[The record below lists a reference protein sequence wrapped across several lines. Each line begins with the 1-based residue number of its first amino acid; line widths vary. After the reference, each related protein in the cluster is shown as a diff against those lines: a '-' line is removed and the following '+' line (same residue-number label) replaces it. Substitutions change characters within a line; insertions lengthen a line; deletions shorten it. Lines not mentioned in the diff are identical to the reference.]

1 MTIPD
6 PIKDFNFKRRVP
18 GGDDRQRLVCG
29 ECDWIH
35 YENPRIIVGA
45 VCTWQ
50 DTILLC
56 KRAIEPQL
64 GYWTI
69 PAGFMEV
76 GETAEDGAK
85 RETREE
91 AGTEI
96 EIDALLGV
104 YSIPRIGQ
112 VQLIY
117 RATLTSPELNPG
129 FETSDTQFVTY
140 DQIPWDELAFP
151 SVHWSLKHFN
161 EVVGQDSFVPFTAPL
176 IQGESL

>member
-1 MTIPD
+1 MSIEPIENFPFERRIPD
-6 PIKDFNFKRRVP
+6 A
-18 GGDDRQRLVCG
+18 DDRERLVCTD
-29 ECDWIH
+29 CNWIH
-35 YENPRIIVGA
+35 YENPRIIVGV
-45 VCTWQ
+45 VCTWE

-56 KRAIEPQL
+56 KRAIEPRV

-85 RETREE
+85 RETHEE
-91 AGTEI
+91 AGAEI

-117 RATLTSPELNPG
+117 RAQMLSPDLNPG

-140 DQIPWDELAFP
+140 DNIPWDELAFP
-151 SVHWSLKHFN
+151 SVHWSLKHHQQSL
-161 EVVGQDSFVPFTAPL
+161 GQTTFVPFSAPL
-176 IQGESL
+176 IQGDSL